1 MKTRF
6 IMLNGF
12 IDCCFFFYK
21 INYENIEL
29 GHCTYLFFFTS
40 FLLAEDKPN
49 VLFIA
54 IESQG
59 CFNGSLNFLSNQ

>member
-1 MKTRF
+1 MK
-6 IMLNGF
+6 ILNSG
-12 IDCCFFFYK
+12 IVLIC
-21 INYENIEL
+21 
-29 GHCTYLFFFTS
+29 FFTS